1 MWTKIVLFGP
11 GKSGIKYRPGTPIC
25 CVYGRLP
32 EVLTG
37 RGFIYIIGRITDRA
51 GPRPFKDEGASGA
64 ASTSTTGA
72 MARYLVYI
80 TAFVMTLAL
89 SSTAGAF
96 VVEVDDLRGP
106 GAGASQG
113 PCGDSVI
120 VIDPGHG
127 GEDTGAIGPGGA
139 LEKDLT
145 LTLAEKLAVLLRE
158 EGGCQVFLTRTADVY
173 VPLEERTLFA
183 NSHGADIFISIH
195 ANATPSSKVRG
206 IETYFLS
213 FEASDDDARRVAAF
227 ENNIPGVSPAA
238 LTDPQGGQTDI
249 KDILIDL
256 ARTEAHHESSAL
268 AESVHTALV
277 EATGKGNRG
286 VKQAPF
292 VVLTGAVMPAVLV
305 EVGFISNPAEARW
318 LLDGAEQNR
327 IAESI
332 TSGVLGFT
340 TVFGGSRD
348 YVGLNEGYLQ

>member
-1 MWTKIVLFGP
+1 
-11 GKSGIKYRPGTPIC
+11 
-25 CVYGRLP
+25 
-32 EVLTG
+32 
-37 RGFIYIIGRITDRA
+37 
-51 GPRPFKDEGASGA
+51 
-64 ASTSTTGA
+64 
-72 MARYLVYI
+72 
-80 TAFVMTLAL
+80 MTLAL

-96 VVEVDDLRGP
+96 VVELDDLRAP
-106 GAGASQG
+106 GAGGVHG

-127 GEDTGAIGPGGA
+127 GEDTGAIGPGGV

-158 EGGCQVFLTRTADVY
+158 EGGCRVFLTRTGDVY
-173 VPLEERTLFA
+173 VPLEDRTLFA

-238 LTDPQGGQTDI
+238 WTDPQGRQADL
-249 KDILIDL
+249 KDILMDL

-318 LLDGAEQNR
+318 LADGAEQTL

-340 TVFGGSRD
+340 TVFGGVKD